1 MTTNKLDALIEWVR
15 EWPDEDQEELVAY
28 ASEIE
33 ARRAGPY
40 HASPEELRILDEA
53 MAAARAVRSRR
64 TTKWKQSSQ
73 ISTRMKVV
81 FSRRA
86 LADLDEVLTYL
97 TQRSTTVASSHGCAA
112 SNQAHRRPRTICT
125 GGRTATGHPPL
136 ASRALSLRHLL

>member
-53 MAAARAVRSRR
+53 LAEARRGEIATDNEVEAVFEKFRR
-64 TTKWKQSSQ
+64 
-73 ISTRMKVV
+73 
-81 FSRRA
+81 
-86 LADLDEVLTYL
+86 
-97 TQRSTTVASSHGCAA
+97 G
-112 SNQAHRRPRTICT
+112 
-125 GGRTATGHPPL
+125 
-136 ASRALSLRHLL
+136 